1 MNGYKIPL
9 LLLALIGI
17 TRKSKH
23 IQRFGIRNGYF
34 ITVFNRNMHANITL
48 RP

>member
-23 IQRFGIRNGYF
+23 IQRFGIRNGSEIFYYRF
-34 ITVFNRNMHANITL
+34 
-48 RP
+48 